1 MKKTDMGFIERYNI
15 KFDESYCSY
24 EDEAVT
30 YYFMADKSLIDEL
43 FPEKYPEATSSE
55 ISIEVPFSCSEAR
68 AASVMV
74 SPTLDCDGC
83 ATDYDWS
90 DVAFP
95 FEDIEKL
102 LDIAREPV
110 VIIELDYRGSYSRYA
125 LTIQEFNEE
134 FEERLKENMPSPID
148 QGTSYTLKPM
158 IHVWYELVEFGSP
171 HWKKFFTDMEYGLP
185 EGDIQN
191 GNLAHIDFE
200 NLRSRALKDAV
211 MDTALRHQEVKILS
225 FEESPDPTYGKS
237 IVQYQVGAE
246 FVSFMFSEYSRVDKY
261 SESVK
266 EEIIGNF
273 LQNASMP
280 LWSDLSKKLLDE
292 IVESSF
298 DMHFI
303 EKDSEDW
310 NQATANAILFEAENL
325 GLSDVITEGEDC
337 YITIFAAA
345 MCCVNW
351 FEHSTYGKPRLDEV
365 LSISSCKATQ
375 SSEVLLD
382 KLINMMLIEEGM
394 NARAVI
400 KRLLEAD
407 FTREDLLQLSFSVE
421 DVDDLI
427 AEDEH
432 YSRMEKEMR
441 EEGIDPVDIE
451 NAIAKIKELRAQ
463 K

>member
-90 DVAFP
+90 DAALP

-102 LDIAREPV
+102 LNVAREPV
-110 VIIELDYRGSYSRYA
+110 VIIELDCKGNYSRYA

-134 FEERLKENMPSPID
+134 FEEHLKKDMPGPID
-148 QGTSYTLKPM
+148 QGSSYTLRPM
-158 IHVWYELVEFGSP
+158 VHMWYKLVEIGNSY
-171 HWKKFFTDMEYGLP
+171 WKKFFTDMKDGLP

-200 NLRSRALKDAV
+200 NLKSLKEAV
-211 MDTALRHQEVKILS
+211 IDTALRHQEVKILS
-225 FEESPDPTYGKS
+225 FEKCLDLAYGKS
-237 IVQYQVGAE
+237 IVQYQLGDV
-246 FVSFMFSEYSRVDKY
+246 FVSFMFSNASKVDKCI
-261 SESVK
+261 ESVK
-266 EEIIGNF
+266 EEIITNL
-273 LQNASMP
+273 LQTGWVP

-298 DMHFI
+298 DMRFI

-351 FEHSTYGKPRLDEV
+351 FEHSTYGKPCLNEV

-382 KLINMMLIEEGM
+382 KLINMMLEEEGM

-400 KRLLEAD
+400 GRLLEAD
-407 FTREDLLQLSFSVE
+407 FTKEDLLHLSFSAD
-421 DVDDLI
+421 DVDDLV
-427 AEDEH
+427 AEFEQ
-432 YSRMEKEMR
+432 YSRMERHMR